1 MHARRPPADRS
12 KRRARVTPLDTVQGS
27 ARRSPASAH
36 ASVALPLVVALCVL
50 AWLALAVWSASPWR
64 RLLDHGGWSDLAWLA
79 ALCRA
84 VPAGNVVVPALAYA
98 LAWLLMIAA
107 MMLPTTL
114 PLLALFRRIVASR
127 SNAGALVGW
136 VLIGYTVAWLGFGV
150 AAYGIDAALR
160 AAVAQSGWLVAHGWV
175 AGSVVIAGAGAFQ
188 FSALKYRCLERCRTP
203 FGFVNAHWRGRHPR
217 RESLALG
224 LVHGL
229 FCVGCC
235 WALML
240 VTFVVG
246 MGSIGWMLI
255 LAAAMAAEKNLPWG
269 ARLRTPLGVA
279 LLAWGTGI
287 AVVNA

>member
-1 MHARRPPADRS
+1 MPVNAVAAP
-12 KRRARVTPLDTVQGS
+12 T
-27 ARRSPASAH
+27 RRSPAIAP
-36 ASVALPLVVALCVL
+36 ASVALPLVAALCL
-50 AWLALAVWSASPWR
+50 FAWLALAVWSASPWR
-64 RLLDHGGWSDLAWLA
+64 RLLDHGNWSDLAWLA
-79 ALCRA
+79 ALCRT
-84 VPAGNVVVPALAYA
+84 VPAGDVVVPALAYA

-127 SNAGALVGW
+127 SDAGALVAW
-136 VLIGYTVAWLGFGV
+136 VVVGYAAAWLGFGV
-150 AAYGIDAALR
+150 AAYGIDAAVR

-203 FGFVNAHWRGRHPR
+203 FGFVNAHWQGRNPR
-217 RESLALG
+217 RESFALG
-224 LVHGL
+224 VAHGL

-255 LAAAMAAEKNLPWG
+255 LAAAMAAENNLPWG
-269 ARLRTPLGVA
+269 ARLRTPLGLA
-279 LLAWGTGI
+279 LLAWGLGI